1 MLKTT
6 LAFLS
11 LSLATVLLGCGEEP
25 VPAEPGFAT
34 DVRPIMVAR
43 CVRCHGAGG
52 KLNGDPLSDA
62 GAPPTNGYFD
72 QYNDGGACGPQDP
85 LAGCKRGALYYGK
98 LKMIFT
104 GRLRSSGMDRM
115 PPLPA
120 ETLTEHQIQIIERWS
135 AQATPKP

>member
-6 LAFLS
+6 LVLS

-25 VPAEPGFAT
+25 VPAAPGFAA

-52 KLNGDPLSDA
+52 TLNGDPLYKKGVVPTGGYFAQYDDSGNCAA
-62 GAPPTNGYFD
+62 GAP
-72 QYNDGGACGPQDP
+72 A
-85 LAGCKRGALYYGK
+85 AGCMRGAKFYAK
-98 LKMIFT
+98 TVLKIYIHAAPEM
-104 GRLRSSGMDRM
+104 RM

-120 ETLTEHQIQIIERWS
+120 EALSDRQLEVLDAWAAE
-135 AQATPKP
+135 ADPKP

>member
-11 LSLATVLLGCGEEP
+11 LSLATALVGCGEEP
-25 VPAEPGFAT
+25 IPVEPGFAA

-52 KLNGDPLSDA
+52 TLNADPVAVKLMV
-62 GAPPTNGYFD
+62 PTNGFFE
-72 QYNDGGACGPQDP
+72 QYADSGACGPMDP
-85 LAGCKRGALYYGK
+85 VGGCKRGALFYAKQK
-98 LKMIFT
+98 LIFT
-104 GRLRSSGMDRM
+104 ARLRSSEAIRM

-120 ETLTEHQIQIIERWS
+120 EMLSEHQIQIIERWTNE
-135 AQATPKP
+135 ATPKP